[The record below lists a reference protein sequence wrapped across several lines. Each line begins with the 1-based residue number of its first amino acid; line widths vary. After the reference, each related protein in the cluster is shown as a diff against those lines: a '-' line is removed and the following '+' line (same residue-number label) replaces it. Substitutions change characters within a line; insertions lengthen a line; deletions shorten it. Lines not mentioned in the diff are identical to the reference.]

1 MAKPVL
7 KPFPYFGGKSALA
20 PTLVSLLPQHTVYCE
35 VFGGSGAVLFAKQ
48 PSKVE
53 VFNDLDSGVVNFFRV
68 LRNTRQAARLQRLLA
83 LTPYAREEY
92 DACWETWRA
101 TRDPVERARRWYV
114 SITQAFSK
122 KTGGSNPGWAVGK
135 DSSVISPRYF
145 HNRIHD
151 LGSCVERLRDVSVEH
166 ADFAKVF
173 GIYDSPDTLFYCDPP
188 YLPTTRKATG
198 ARGDY
203 AHEMTQ
209 EEHVRFLA
217 GVTALQGMVIVS
229 GYPSA
234 LYDDA
239 LAGWE
244 RLTKRQAC
252 SAAGRTRKSGL
263 QGAGKV
269 TTQQQRE
276 EVIWLN
282 PACVRRQVSLWQGM
296 EAIS

>member
-20 PTLVSLLPQHTVYCE
+20 PTLVSLLPQHMVYVE
-35 VFGGSGAVLFAKQ
+35 VFGGSGAVLFAKP

-114 SITQAFSK
+114 SIAQAFTK
-122 KTGGSNPGWAVGK
+122 RTGGSNPGWGVTGIVDRGHPQQFSNHVAEL
-135 DSSVISPRYF
+135 
-145 HNRIHD
+145 
-151 LGSCVERLRDVSVEH
+151 LGCAERFRNVYVEH

-173 GIYDSPDTLFYCDPP
+173 AAHDGPNTLFYCDPP
-188 YLPTTRKATG
+188 YLPTTRKAGG

-209 EEHVRFLA
+209 EEHVRFLV
-217 GVTALQGMVIVS
+217 GVTALQGMVMVS

-239 LAGWE
+239 LVGWE
-244 RLTKRQAC
+244 RLTKRQVC
-252 SAAGRTRKSGL
+252 KSAGHTRKSGL
-263 QGAGKV
+263 QGVGKV

-282 PACVRRQVSLWQGM
+282 PACVRRQASLWQGM